1 MKKNTIFAENREP
14 LILLKQTIWGRDD
27 WLGSILTIFTPN
39 PICICL
45 IFVLPYL
52 LQRIHDMIFVEETK
66 LVWASLHV
74 PAFIIKRKVRVRIR
88 CYLNTP
94 GFSKCRMP
102 MFGLGDFSRR
112 AVIINPDSFL
122 DNNSF
127 FSGFSLHLSDFL
139 GGTVCGKVWVL

>member
-66 LVWASLHV
+66 LV
-74 PAFIIKRKVRVRIR
+74 
-88 CYLNTP
+88 
-94 GFSKCRMP
+94 
-102 MFGLGDFSRR
+102 
-112 AVIINPDSFL
+112 
-122 DNNSF
+122 
-127 FSGFSLHLSDFL
+127 
-139 GGTVCGKVWVL
+139 